1 MTKGK
6 KKNIT
11 IRDVA
16 KKAGVSVASVSR
28 YINQNA
34 PLSISIS
41 TKIESAMSELNFV
54 PHIMARRLATNKTNT
69 IGLLVTDLYGD
80 FFFPM
85 FHGIESVTEEA
96 GFDLL
101 ISGSTNTGP
110 RTEFPPSLGPHNTDG
125 MLVFWG
131 SLSAAGL
138 HQAYE
143 QGFPIVLIHQS
154 APDNTNIP
162 CVTVENKAA
171 SRRIVEHL
179 LEVHGRRRIAFLR
192 GPDHNEDS
200 YWRETGYRQA
210 LENRGIPF
218 DPKLIA
224 PGEFNREVAEQ
235 SVRDLLSRG
244 VVFDAVFACDDES
257 AVGVYSALHAAG
269 RSIPG
274 DVSVVGFDDQRFSA
288 FINPPLTTVRA
299 NTEEVGRI
307 AARQLLQIIQHGSAD
322 SLSLVP
328 TEIVFRRSCG
338 CQE

>member
-6 KKNIT
+6 KRNAT

-28 YINQNA
+28 FINQNT
-34 PLSISIS
+34 PLSPSIS
-41 TKIESAMSELNFV
+41 EKIQTAMSELNFV

-110 RTEFPPSLGPHNTDG
+110 RTEFPSSLGPHNTDG
-125 MLVFWG
+125 MLVFWE
-131 SLSAAGL
+131 SLSKTGL
-138 HQAYE
+138 HHAYE
-143 QGFPIVLIHQS
+143 RGFPIVLIHQS
-154 APDNTNIP
+154 APDNMKIP

-171 SRRIVEHL
+171 SRRMVEHL
-179 LEVHGRRRIAFLR
+179 LEVHGRRKIVFLR

-210 LENRGIPF
+210 LENRGIAW
-218 DPKLIA
+218 DPKLIV
-224 PGEFNREVAEQ
+224 PGEFNRLAAEQ
-235 SVRDLLSRG
+235 SIRNLLSQG
-244 VVFDAVFACDDES
+244 IVFDAVFACDDES
-257 AVGVYSALHAAG
+257 AMGVYSALHAAG
-269 RSIPG
+269 RSIPE

-307 AARQLLQIIQHGSAD
+307 AARQLLRIIQHDAAD
-322 SLSLVP
+322 PLTLVP

-338 CQE
+338 CHE